1 MINGTWLGHDKEKLA
16 SSVVVADVGT
26 IGGEE
31 RLNSR
36 LRWWFFGFGGWYGGA
51 QEKFRE
57 DGCFWLVL
65 KGDSIYLD

>member
-1 MINGTWLGHDKEKLA
+1 
-16 SSVVVADVGT
+16 VVADVGT
-26 IGGEE
+26 VGGEE